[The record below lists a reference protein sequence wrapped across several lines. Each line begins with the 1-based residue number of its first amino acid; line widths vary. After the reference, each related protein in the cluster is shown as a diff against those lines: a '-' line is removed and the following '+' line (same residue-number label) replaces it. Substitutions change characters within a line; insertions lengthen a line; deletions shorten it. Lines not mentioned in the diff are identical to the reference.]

1 MTDEDEIRGVLG
13 QYERALDTGDAALA
27 ASCYAAGAILM
38 PTGLPT
44 VVGAAIR
51 GNYEAFLKAI
61 KMDVKFTVDE
71 VVVASGTVAYAMTR
85 SHGTQTVL
93 AQGTASPETNREIFI
108 FTREN
113 GAWKIARYM
122 YNKPQ

>member
-1 MTDEDEIRGVLG
+1 MTDEDEIRSVLG

-27 ASCYAAGAILM
+27 ASCYAADGILM

-44 VVGAAIR
+44 VAGAAIR
-51 GNYEAFLKAI
+51 GNYEAFLKAV
-61 KMDVKFTVDE
+61 KMDVKFTIDE
-71 VVVASGTVAYAMTR
+71 VVVASSTVAYSMTR
-85 SHGTQTVL
+85 SHGAQTVL
-93 AQGTASPETNREIFI
+93 AQGTTSPESNREIFI
-108 FTREN
+108 FAREN